1 MTARTHIHLDAVGG
15 AAGDMF
21 VAAMLDARPDLEAR
35 VFADVAAVLPPG
47 IGRPV
52 LSKGL
57 SGGIAVRR
65 FALVTEVDAH
75 PAHGHDHPHD
85 ASHGVHYAD
94 LVRRIEGAKLH
105 EGTAREALA
114 ILRQLAETE
123 GRLHGVP
130 VDEVHFHEVG
140 DWDSL
145 MDVVAAGSVAAALAP
160 CTWSVSAL
168 PRGDGFVRTHHGIL
182 PVPAPATVALLAGF
196 RWRDDGVGGERVTPT
211 GAGILVHLTKGAS
224 FPAGELVLRATGNG
238 AGTREIPG
246 LPNILRATVFEFAQ
260 SAASESVFVISF
272 EVDDMT
278 GEEIGVAAER
288 LRAAGGVIDV
298 NLGQRWGKKGRPVT
312 DFRLLVKPAFLEAV
326 REACFRETSTIGL
339 RESLERRTVLAR
351 ETDSVTVEGETVR
364 RKRVV
369 RPGGGETAKVESDDL
384 ARHEGLGARRRLKE
398 KGEAGGGA

>member
-21 VAAMLDARPDLEAR
+21 VAALLDARPDLEAR
-35 VFADVAAVLPPG
+35 VFADVAAVLPAG
-47 IGRPV
+47 VGRPV

-65 FALVTEVDAH
+65 FALVAEVHAH
-75 PAHGHDHPHD
+75 HAHDPGHD
-85 ASHGVHYAD
+85 HGVHYPD

-130 VDEVHFHEVG
+130 ADEVHFHEVG

-145 MDVVAAGSVAAALAP
+145 MDVVAAGSIAAALSP

-168 PRGDGFVRTHHGIL
+168 PRGDGFVRTHHGVL
-182 PVPAPATVALLAGF
+182 PVPAPATVALLEGF
-196 RWRDDGVGGERVTPT
+196 RWRDDGIGGERVTPT
-211 GAGILVHLTKGAS
+211 GAGILVHLTKGAP
-224 FPAGELVLRATGNG
+224 FPAGELVLRSSGNG

-246 LPNILRATVFEFAQ
+246 MPNLLRATVFEVAHG
-260 SAASESVFVISF
+260 AATEAVFVISF

-278 GEEIGVAAER
+278 GEEIGVAADR
-288 LRAAGGVIDV
+288 LRAVEGVVDV
-298 NLGQRWGKKGRPVT
+298 NLGQRWGKKGRPVM
-312 DFRLLVKPAFLEAV
+312 DFRLLVKPARLEAV
-326 REACFRETSTIGL
+326 RDACFRETSTIGL

-351 ETDSVTVEGETVR
+351 ETGSVAVADESVR
-364 RKRVV
+364 VKRVQ
-369 RPGGGETAKVESDDL
+369 RPGGETTAKVESDDL
-384 ARHEGLGARRRLKE
+384 ARHEGLAARRTLKA
-398 KGEAGGGA
+398 KGESEGGP

>member
-35 VFADVAAVLPPG
+35 VFADVTAVLPPG

-65 FALVTEVDAH
+65 FALVAEVHAH
-75 PAHGHDHPHD
+75 HAHDHGHG
-85 ASHGVHYAD
+85 HGVHYPD

-114 ILRQLAETE
+114 ILGQLARTE
-123 GRLHGVP
+123 ARLHGVP
-130 VDEVHFHEVG
+130 VDHVHFHEVG

-145 MDVVAAGSVAAALAP
+145 MDVVAAGSLAAALAP

-168 PRGDGFVRTHHGIL
+168 PRGDGFVRTHHGVL
-182 PVPAPATVALLAGF
+182 PVPAPATVALLEGF

-211 GAGILVHLTKGAS
+211 GAGILVHLTQGAP
-224 FPAGELVLRATGNG
+224 FPPGELVLRASGNG

-246 LPNILRATVFEFAQ
+246 MPNVLRATVFEVARG
-260 SAASESVFVISF
+260 AATETVFVVSF

-278 GEEIGVAAER
+278 GEEIGVAADR
-288 LRAAGGVIDV
+288 LRAAEGVVDV
-298 NLGQRWGKKGRPVT
+298 NLGQRWGKKGRPVM
-312 DFRLLVKPAFLEAV
+312 DFRLLVKPAFLGAV

-351 ETDSVTVEGETVR
+351 ELDSVTVDGESVR

-369 RPGGGETAKVESDDL
+369 RPGGEQSVKVESDDL
-384 ARHEGLGARRRLKE
+384 ARREGLEARRRFKE
-398 KGEAGGGA
+398 KGEAEGGA